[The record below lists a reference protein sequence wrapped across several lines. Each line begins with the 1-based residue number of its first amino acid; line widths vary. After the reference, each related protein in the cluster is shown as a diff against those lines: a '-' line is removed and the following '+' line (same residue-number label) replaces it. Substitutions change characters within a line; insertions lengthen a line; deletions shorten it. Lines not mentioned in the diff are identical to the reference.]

1 MDIGKISSAGIG
13 SGLDVNSIVT
23 QLMSLERRPIELLD
37 ASKAKLDAQ
46 LSGFGKLQSALGA
59 VRDAARRLTDASSWK
74 PTTVTSSDAAAVSA
88 VSTGSTPPGNY
99 AVAVTKLAAAQSGTT
114 AVVPGPTAVV
124 GTGTLTVEMGQ
135 WFTDPP
141 DFTPNAGASSVS
153 IAIGAED
160 NTLEKIRDKINAAG
174 AGITASIVTD
184 TTGSRLAIR
193 SNETGVTN
201 GFRIAVADDDGN
213 PGDAAGLSRLA
224 YDPKSGLSQMTEAQA
239 ASNAELT
246 INNISINSASNTLT
260 DVLDGLTVKVSRLT
274 TGPVDLS
281 VARDTETIKKSI
293 TAFADAY
300 NSLVKLMREQT
311 AYNEGSKTAG
321 TLQGDRTAV
330 GLMSKLRTMIGSS
343 SAATTA
349 FSRLA
354 DIGLEPQRA
363 GSLKVDGSKL
373 DSALGRLDDL
383 RNFFSRDDTGTANDG
398 FGIMLRQFADLT
410 LGSEGILTTRQ
421 EGLRNRI
428 EDIGERTAKLE
439 DRLTLTEK
447 RLRDQ
452 YTKLDSNM
460 AALSGLQSYVAQQVT
475 LWNKGSGN

>member
-59 VRDAARRLTDASSWK
+59 VRDAARTLTDASSWK
-74 PTTVTSSDAAAVSA
+74 PTTVASSDAASVSA
-88 VSTGSTPPGNY
+88 VSSGSTPPGNY
-99 AVAVTKLAAAQSGTT
+99 AVEVTKLAAAQSGTT

-124 GTGTLTVEMGQ
+124 GTGTLTVEIGQ

-153 IAIGAED
+153 IAIGPED
-160 NTLEKIRDKINAAG
+160 NTLEKIRDKINGAG
-174 AGITASIVTD
+174 AGVTASIVTD

-213 PGDAAGLSRLA
+213 PGDAAGLSMLA
-224 YDPKSGLSQMTEAQA
+224 FDPETGVSQMTQAQA

-246 INNISINSASNTLT
+246 INNIPINSASNTLT

-311 AYNEGSKTAG
+311 AYNEGTKTAG

-343 SAATTA
+343 TAATTA
-349 FSRLA
+349 FTRLA
-354 DIGLEPQRA
+354 DIGLEPQRD
-363 GSLKVDGSKL
+363 GSLKVNGSKL

-383 RNFFSRDDTGTANDG
+383 RDFFSRDDTGTANDG
-398 FGIMLRQFADLT
+398 FGTMLRQFGDLT
-410 LGSEGILTTRQ
+410 LGSDGILTTRQ
-421 EGLRNRI
+421 EGLRERI

>member
-1 MDIGKISSAGIG
+1 VA
-13 SGLDVNSIVT
+13 
-23 QLMSLERRPIELLD
+23 
-37 ASKAKLDAQ
+37 
-46 LSGFGKLQSALGA
+46 
-59 VRDAARRLTDASSWK
+59 
-74 PTTVTSSDAAAVSA
+74 SSDAAAVSA

-99 AVAVTKLAAAQSGTT
+99 AIEVTMLAAAQSGTT
-114 AVVPGPTAVV
+114 TVVPGPAAVV
-124 GTGTLTVEMGQ
+124 GTGTLTVEIGQ

-141 DFTPNAGASSVS
+141 DFTPNSGTSSVS
-153 IAIGAED
+153 IVIGAAD
-160 NTLEKIRDKINAAG
+160 NTLEKIRDKINSAG

-193 SNETGVTN
+193 SNETGATN

-213 PGDAAGLSRLA
+213 GGDATGLSMLA
-224 YDPKSGLSQMTEAQA
+224 YDPEGGASQLTPAQA
-239 ASNAELT
+239 ASNAALT
-246 INNISINSASNTLT
+246 INNIPINSASNTLT

-274 TGPVDLS
+274 TGPVDLN

-300 NSLVKLMREQT
+300 NGLVKLMREQT
-311 AYNEGSKTAG
+311 AYNETSKTAG

-349 FSRLA
+349 FSRLS
-354 DIGLEPQRA
+354 DIGLEPQRD
-363 GSLKVDGSKL
+363 GSLKVNTSQL

-383 RNFFSRDDTGTANDG
+383 KAFFSRDDAGTANDG
-398 FGIMLRQFADLT
+398 FGTMLRQFADLT

-428 EDIGERTAKLE
+428 DDIGERTARLE

-475 LWNKGSGN
+475 LWNKSTGN

>member
-1 MDIGKISSAGIG
+1 
-13 SGLDVNSIVT
+13 
-23 QLMSLERRPIELLD
+23 
-37 ASKAKLDAQ
+37 
-46 LSGFGKLQSALGA
+46 
-59 VRDAARRLTDASSWK
+59 
-74 PTTVTSSDAAAVSA
+74 
-88 VSTGSTPPGNY
+88 
-99 AVAVTKLAAAQSGTT
+99 
-114 AVVPGPTAVV
+114 
-124 GTGTLTVEMGQ
+124 
-135 WFTDPP
+135 
-141 DFTPNAGASSVS
+141 VS
-153 IAIGAED
+153 IAIGAGD
-160 NTLEKIRDKINAAG
+160 DTLEKIRDKINAAG
-174 AGITASIVTD
+174 AGVTASIVTD

-201 GFRIAVADDDGN
+201 GFRIAVADDDGT

-246 INNISINSASNTLT
+246 INNIPINSASNTLT

-354 DIGLEPQRA
+354 DIGLEPQRD
-363 GSLKVDGSKL
+363 GSLKVNGSKL

-383 RNFFSRDDTGTANDG
+383 RDFFSRDDTGTANDG
-398 FGIMLRQFADLT
+398 FGTMLRQFADLT
-410 LGSEGILTTRQ
+410 LGSDGILTTRQ

-428 EDIGERTAKLE
+428 DDIGERTAKME

-452 YTKLDSNM
+452 YTNLDRNM

-475 LWNKGSGN
+475 LWNKSSGN